1 MVVALVDDLMFGSK
15 VQAACQA
22 AGVEMTFARQSD
34 AALAAVGAH
43 PAATLVLD
51 LDRDVLDPMRVIRTI
66 RSSPDLAGVR
76 ITAFV
81 RHTSVDRIKA
91 AREAGAHVVLA
102 RSAFFPA
109 LPQILAEARAA
120 SPTAAAPADPS

>member
-15 VQAACQA
+15 IQSACRV
-22 AGVEMTFARQSD
+22 AGVEMTFVREAD
-34 AALAAVGAH
+34 AALAALRAR
-43 PAATLVLD
+43 PAAWLILD
-51 LDRDVLDPMRVIRTI
+51 LDRDALDPLRVIREV

-76 ITAFV
+76 LAAFV

-109 LPQILAEARAA
+109 LPQMLAEARG
-120 SPTAAAPADPS
+120 AAAPVDRS